1 MSDQQ
6 CAVVFKG
13 KLVEGADPAQ
23 VRVNLAKLLKA
34 DAKRIEAMFSGK
46 TVVVK
51 KSVDE
56 DTAKH
61 YIAVLAKAGA
71 VAAIVDTMAKTQAAS
86 KPAAAAPAAEAAKPE
101 QNAPVAAQPVAP
113 ARAPA
118 AVDET
123 SRSPP
128 QAIDA
133 TMAEP
138 GVILVEPQHVE
149 APHIDTAHLDM
160 AEVGADLAEYQQVDE
175 PEFDLSAFTLDPP
188 GVILVEPKKITPS
201 DFDTSDLSLD
211 EN

>member
-1 MSDQQ
+1 VSDQQ

-86 KPAAAAPAAEAAKPE
+86 KPAAAEAAKPE
-101 QNAPVAAQPVAP
+101 QNAPAAAQPVAP

-123 SRSPP
+123 SRTPP

-188 GVILVEPKKITPS
+188 GVILVESEKITPP

>member
-6 CAVVFKG
+6 FAVVFKG
-13 KLVEGADPAQ
+13 KLVKGADPAQ

-46 TVVVK
+46 TIVVK

-71 VAAIVDTMAKTQAAS
+71 VAAIVDTMAKTQAVS
-86 KPAAAAPAAEAAKPE
+86 KPAVAAKPE
-101 QNAPVAAQPVAP
+101 QNGPVAAQPVAP

-123 SRSPP
+123 PRTPP

-160 AEVGADLAEYQQVDE
+160 AEVGADLAEYQKVDE

-188 GVILVEPKKITPS
+188 GVILVEPEKITPP